1 MISALLT
8 GFSGSQIRGT
18 LARQSAA
25 IFIAADDDIALDFV
39 QSANNGI
46 GIAVHVSR
54 DVGFKVI
61 NSIAIIDDGTVHHF
75 TLIKAL

>member
-18 LARQSAA
+18 LARQSAP
-25 IFIAADDDIALDFV
+25 IFIAADDDIALDCF
-39 QSANNGI
+39 QSANNRI
-46 GIAVHVSR
+46 GAAVHVSR

-61 NSIAIIDDGTVHHF
+61 ISIAIIDDGAVHHF